1 MQQIFI
7 LLVVAVFA
15 YLNWMVKRGG
25 SKPPQ
30 QPRPPARPAGP
41 PREDDPLK
49 GLYEA
54 LGIPRELYA
63 PPTANI
69 PRPLVL
75 PTKRPATAKTVI
87 QKQPAKPVPAA
98 TLPTPPSVP
107 EAAPIPIP
115 LSGPISDSFWQKAP
129 SGIAPGVTDTMLD
142 IRSLLKSPQS
152 IRTAIILRE
161 VLGPPR
167 SMQT

>member
-1 MQQIFI
+1 MQQLFV

-15 YLNWMVKRGG
+15 YLNWMVKQGG

-41 PREDDPLK
+41 PRENDPLK
-49 GLYEA
+49 ELYEA
-54 LGIPRELYA
+54 LGVPRDIYA
-63 PPTANI
+63 PPTAKVLRPRI
-69 PRPLVL
+69 PPAA
-75 PTKRPATAKTVI
+75 RPAAKKTLLPE
-87 QKQPAKPVPAA
+87 QPARPVPAA
-98 TLPTPPSVP
+98 PGLPTPPSVP
-107 EAAPIPIP
+107 DAAPVPV
-115 LSGPISDSFWQKAP
+115 SGPISDSFWRKTPA
-129 SGIAPGVTDTMLD
+129 GIAPGVADATLD

-152 IRTAIILRE
+152 IRAAIILRE